1 MRCSRWPDNPT
12 AHIVPVTP
20 SVSVFFFA
28 AKGSGPTL
36 GTLRSLLGR
45 IIMPLSSCF
54 LFGRLSEP
62 QLERVRAIS
71 QNKKIQKGQWLFRED
86 EEAQNFYLIRE
97 GAIELL
103 TIVDEKIEIPIA
115 MVRTNNGCIGIGA
128 LVAPFRYSLSARA
141 AQDSNLLVFKREDLE
156 ALKQEDPGL
165 VCIMMNNLAQKL
177 LERLKETR
185 KEVKIH
191 FMNLV
196 RSATF

>member
-1 MRCSRWPDNPT
+1 
-12 AHIVPVTP
+12 
-20 SVSVFFFA
+20 
-28 AKGSGPTL
+28 
-36 GTLRSLLGR
+36 
-45 IIMPLSSCF
+45 MPLSSCF

-86 EEAQNFYLIRE
+86 EEAQHFYLIRE

-103 TIVDEKIEIPIA
+103 TIVDEKIEIPIS

>member
-1 MRCSRWPDNPT
+1 
-12 AHIVPVTP
+12 
-20 SVSVFFFA
+20 
-28 AKGSGPTL
+28 
-36 GTLRSLLGR
+36 
-45 IIMPLSSCF
+45 MPLSSCF

>member
-1 MRCSRWPDNPT
+1 
-12 AHIVPVTP
+12 
-20 SVSVFFFA
+20 
-28 AKGSGPTL
+28 
-36 GTLRSLLGR
+36 
-45 IIMPLSSCF
+45 MPLSSCF

-86 EEAQNFYLIRE
+86 EEAQHFYLIKE

-103 TIVDEKIEIPIA
+103 TVVDEKIEIPIA